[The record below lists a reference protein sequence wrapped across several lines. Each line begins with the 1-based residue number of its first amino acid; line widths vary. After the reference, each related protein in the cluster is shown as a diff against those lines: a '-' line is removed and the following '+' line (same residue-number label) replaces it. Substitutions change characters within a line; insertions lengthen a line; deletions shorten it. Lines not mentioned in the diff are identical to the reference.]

1 MGLFRFLIIAI
12 CVLYILRVLA
22 RIFLPFLFKKV
33 VSNMQEKMNNQQQG
47 YADNRNSNAK
57 PEGTI
62 SVDFVPPIPKKKPK
76 LDNAG
81 DFVDYEEIKKK
92 KNT

>member
-1 MGLFRFLIIAI
+1 MGLLRFLIIAI
-12 CVLYILRVLA
+12 CVLYLVRALA

-33 VSNMQEKMNNQQQG
+33 VNNMHQKMNNQQTG
-47 YADNRNSNAK
+47 YSQNTYQKSQK

-62 SVDFVPPIPKKKPK
+62 SVDFVPPAAKKKPK

-81 DFVDYEEIKKK
+81 DFVDYEEVKEK
-92 KNT
+92 

>member
-1 MGLFRFLIIAI
+1 MGLLKFLIIAI
-12 CVLYILRVLA
+12 CVIYLLRALA

-33 VSNMQEKMNNQQQG
+33 VSNMQEKMNNQQQAYEKYNG
-47 YADNRNSNAK
+47 NPKK

-62 SVDFVPPIPKKKPK
+62 SVDYVPPVKPVKTPK

-81 DFVDYEEIKKK
+81 EFVDYEEVKEK
-92 KNT
+92 

>member
-12 CVLYILRVLA
+12 CVLYLIRVLA

-33 VSNMQEKMNNQQQG
+33 VHNMHEKMNNQQQG
-47 YADNRNSNAK
+47 YADNMKNNAK

-62 SVDFVPPIPKKKPK
+62 SVDYVPPQPKKKPK
-76 LDNAG
+76 LDSTG
-81 DFVDYEEIKKK
+81 DFVDYEEIKK
-92 KNT
+92 

>member
-1 MGLFRFLIIAI
+1 MGLLKFLIIAI
-12 CVLYILRVLA
+12 CVVYILRALA

-33 VSNMQEKMNNQQQG
+33 VNNMQEKMNKQEEAYQKYHG
-47 YADNRNSNAK
+47 NSQK

-62 SVDFVPPIPKKKPK
+62 SVDYVPPVKPDKAPK

-81 DFVDYEEIKKK
+81 EFVDYEEVKEK
-92 KNT
+92 

>member
-1 MGLFRFLIIAI
+1 MGLLKFLIIAI
-12 CVLYILRVLA
+12 CVLYLVRALA

-33 VSNMQEKMNNQQQG
+33 VNNMQEKMNNQQEANQRYNG
-47 YADNRNSNAK
+47 NSQK

-62 SVDFVPPIPKKKPK
+62 SVDYVPPVKPAKVPK

-81 DFVDYEEIKKK
+81 DFVDYEEVKEK
-92 KNT
+92 

>member
-1 MGLFRFLIIAI
+1 MALLRFLIIAI
-12 CVLYILRVLA
+12 CVIYILRVLA

-33 VSNMQEKMNNQQQG
+33 VSNMQEKMNNQQAG
-47 YADNRNSNAK
+47 YQQYQQAQNK

-62 SVDFVPPIPKKKPK
+62 SVDFVPPTKTIKKPK

-81 DFVDYEEIKKK
+81 DFVDYEDVKEK
-92 KNT
+92 